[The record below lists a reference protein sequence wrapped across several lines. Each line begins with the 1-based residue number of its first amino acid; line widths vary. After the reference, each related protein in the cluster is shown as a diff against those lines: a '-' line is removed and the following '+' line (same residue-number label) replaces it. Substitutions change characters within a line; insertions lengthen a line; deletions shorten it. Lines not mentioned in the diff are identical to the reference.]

1 MTNSLYLIK
10 NELDISKEVS
20 KLISKLTSSNIIKF
34 NYNKPIIIF
43 NIQKTTLDEK
53 GYLNKD
59 IYCAV
64 KHSIKNG
71 NNVLFFSYDTN
82 EKRIKNNYS
91 MLNSFKLYKNI
102 PKIFLKTN
110 KIKFII
116 EEIYKEIS
124 KSQKYKKNIILI
136 DNNPNDIEDINTSN
150 NKKMIAFHY
159 LKYDSINS
167 DNNSDSDK
175 MKNKKELYK
184 LLKIKIPRKTKK
196 QIRYNEILQNN
207 IKKNMSLFKKG
218 KYKSKKQAIAIAYQE
233 TTRNKNFKC

>member
-20 KLISKLTSSNIIKF
+20 KLISKLTSSSELKF

-82 EKRIKNNYS
+82 ERHIKNNYS
-91 MLNSFKLYKNI
+91 ILNSFKLYKNI
-102 PKIFLKTN
+102 PKIFFKTN

-124 KSQKYKKNIILI
+124 KSQKYKKKIILI

-150 NKKMIAFHY
+150 NKKIIAFHY
-159 LKYDSINS
+159 FKYNDNIN
-167 DNNSDSDK
+167 DTDK

-233 TTRNKNFKC
+233 TTRNKNLKC

>member
-20 KLISKLTSSNIIKF
+20 KLISKLTSSNVIKF

-43 NIQKTTLDEK
+43 NIQKTTFDEK

-82 EKRIKNNYS
+82 EKLIKNNYS
-91 MLNSFKLYKNI
+91 ILNSFKLFKNI

-110 KIKFII
+110 KIRFII

-124 KSQKYKKNIILI
+124 KSQKYKKKIILI

-150 NKKMIAFHY
+150 NKKIIAFHY
-159 LKYDSINS
+159 LKYNDNIN
-167 DNNSDSDK
+167 DTDK
-175 MKNKKELYK
+175 IKNKKELYK

-233 TTRNKNFKC
+233 TTHNKNFKC